1 MIIHSESVV
10 GRTMVRLQDTG
21 TGTVGYT
28 RGSIQDQS
36 TKSTVMSDLDG
47 IVLVRLC
54 MRVLILASL

>member
-1 MIIHSESVV
+1 
-10 GRTMVRLQDTG
+10 MVRLQDTG